1 MQTGRQARPTL
12 TLDKVPFQCPYMLFH
27 ATSNYKQ
34 GLGAQPFALHQNIKH
49 CLLPKQKHFI
59 PFPCII
65 SVIYFMSY
73 MSDTTAKSYKVTPMP
88 DTCTCTAMTP
98 PPYLPHCILYPF
110 LTVNSVSD
118 GVDSLLSGLHPPYS
132 YMNSV
137 SHGAGPLLS

>member
-59 PFPCII
+59 SLWCFQYMTYFCVCMCVNVGIYNLFVVSCACIAA
-65 SVIYFMSY
+65 MC
-73 MSDTTAKSYKVTPMP
+73 MCRTPIFCMRNGVKLNK
-88 DTCTCTAMTP
+88 
-98 PPYLPHCILYPF
+98 LPSFHSMRVGLMCIH
-110 LTVNSVSD
+110 VCICS
-118 GVDSLLSGLHPPYS
+118 
-132 YMNSV
+132 
-137 SHGAGPLLS
+137 A